1 MDEMI
6 IPLDIARLAL
16 LVAIL
21 FFLISLLLNLLQRRY
36 HKKRIH
42 RLLSHGESQSD
53 FLAGLDASLGK
64 LESAWT
70 FEMNGARSPQDI
82 GKSIHITR
90 NQIKSSIADIES
102 HLRSFRE
109 YRRKEKANKKHIKRL
124 EKMRKRRTGKAV

>member
-1 MDEMI
+1 MD
-6 IPLDIARLAL
+6 IPLDFKTLAL

-42 RLLSHGESQSD
+42 RLLNHGESQSN

-64 LESAWT
+64 LESACT
-70 FEMNGARSPQDI
+70 FEMDGARSPQDI

-90 NQIKSSIADIES
+90 NQIKSSIADIET

-109 YRRKEKANKKHIKRL
+109 YRRKEKANKRHMKRL
-124 EKMRKRRTGKAV
+124 EKMRKRRTGRAV